1 MANKWDGF
9 SAFDSEKWDMKY
21 QRGEY
26 APDPTQPRALKIVA
40 VGLVAILGCLL
51 WGKFGSPTNYNQRVY
66 YGEEHSSRQPPRREQ
81 RYFKDEEAPRSRRYY
96 RTRDV
101 LR

>member
-1 MANKWDGF
+1 MTNKWDGF

-21 QRGEY
+21 QKGKY
-26 APDPTQPRALKIVA
+26 APDLSQQRALKIVA

-51 WGKFGSPTNYNQRVY
+51 WDKFKPHNKRVY
-66 YGEEHSSRQPPRREQ
+66 YGEEHSSRREQ
-81 RYFKDEEAPRSRRYY
+81 RYYKDEEAPRPRRHY